1 MILDDGTNEVDRQKV
16 AIVTGNSSRICNY
29 TCGHY
34 PSIITSM
41 LKCSA
46 SGSYLLVSELC
57 ARTTFGLA
65 RYCYIYHVAYILLII
80 LPETAASPSSLTRNR
95 PGPNKQQQY
104 RCNICDKPFDSAE
117 TLDSHQKFEHSEPA
131 IANPL
136 RE

>member
-34 PSIITSM
+34 PSM

-65 RYCYIYHVAYILLII
+65 RYCYIYHAAYILLII

-104 RCNICDKPFDSAE
+104 RCNICDSAE
-117 TLDSHQKFEHSEPA
+117 TLDSHQKFEHSEPGHCQ
-131 IANPL
+131 PL
-136 RE
+136 AGVG

>member
-34 PSIITSM
+34 PSM